1 MSDIY
6 TAHYSVLKE
15 ECIHYLTEN
24 ASAEGRNYYA
34 DLTFGGGGHSFAL
47 LESSDNAHVFST
59 DQDPDALAN
68 GKKRIEQHSAGSRLN
83 LLPTNFEKFPEII
96 AEKYAEEIEQYGG
109 FQGIMMDLGVSSH
122 HFDEGRRGFS
132 FRFDAPLDMRMNSE
146 DSNIQ
151 TAADL
156 VNNYSAEDLE
166 ALISDYGEEIFAKQI
181 VQNIISKRNEAPI
194 QTTKDLEDIIFHSY
208 PKKMRFGKAS
218 PSTKTFQAL
227 RIAVNRELDVLEST
241 IARLYPLL
249 RPGGR
254 LAIISFHSLEDRIVK
269 REYKNISD
277 NGEFLC
283 RILTKKP
290 IVPTERELS
299 ENSRS
304 RSAKLRVIECIN
316 EEMLSPKELKKRK
329 YQGMRNGNEK

>member
-1 MSDIY
+1 MSQAY
-6 TAHYSVLKE
+6 TQHYSVLKE
-15 ECIHYLTEN
+15 ECISFLTEN
-24 ASAEGRNYYA
+24 ASSEGRNYYA

-47 LESSDNAHVFST
+47 LESASNAFVFST

-68 GKKRIEQHSAGSRLN
+68 GRSRIEAHPDGERLS
-83 LLPTNFEKFPEII
+83 LLATNFESFPDII
-96 AEKYAEEIEQYGG
+96 AEKYSEEIERFGG

-132 FRFDAPLDMRMNSE
+132 FRYDAPLDMRMNCS
-146 DSNIQ
+146 DPSIK

-156 VNNYSAEDLE
+156 VNEMPVEDLE
-166 ALISDYGEEIFAKQI
+166 DLIRGYSEEQFAKQI
-181 VQNIISKRNEAPI
+181 AQNIVKQRAISPI
-194 QTTKDLEDIIFHSY
+194 QTTKDLEDVIFHSY
-208 PKKMRFGKAS
+208 PKKMRFGKVS

-227 RIAVNRELDVLEST
+227 RIAVNRELDVLENT
-241 IARLYPLL
+241 IARLFPLL

-277 NGEFLC
+277 NDNFLC

-304 RSAKLRVIECIN
+304 RSAKLRVIERIN
-316 EEMLSPKELKKRK
+316 EDMLSHKELKKRK
-329 YQGMRNGNEK
+329 YQGLKDGDA